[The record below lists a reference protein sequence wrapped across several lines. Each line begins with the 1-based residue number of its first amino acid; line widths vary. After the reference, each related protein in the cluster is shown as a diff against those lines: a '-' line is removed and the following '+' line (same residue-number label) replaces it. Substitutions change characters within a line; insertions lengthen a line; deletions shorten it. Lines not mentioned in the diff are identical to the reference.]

1 VTQPPAFIDYE
12 GDAPEPEK
20 RWGSKQLQTHWNRLL
35 VTYHSAG
42 GFLWGIK
49 EITLLKKLMS
59 AYSPEDLSLMM
70 VEYMA
75 TTELKRNYFYNF
87 YQDAPLLH
95 SKITQ
100 QSEGYSWS

>member
-1 VTQPPAFIDYE
+1 MQPPAFIDYE

-20 RWGSKQLQTHWNRLL
+20 RWGSKQLQIHWNRLL

-49 EITLLKKLMS
+49 EVALLKKLLS

-70 VEYMA
+70 IEYVA
-75 TTELKRNYFYNF
+75 SNELKRNYFYNF
-87 YQDAPLLH
+87 YQDASLVH
-95 SKITQ
+95 AKITQ
-100 QSEGYSWS
+100 QSKGYSWS

>member
-1 VTQPPAFIDYE
+1 MTQPPAFIDYE

-49 EITLLKKLMS
+49 EITLLKRLMKE
-59 AYSPEDLSLMM
+59 YSPEDLSLMM
-70 VEYMA
+70 VEYISHN
-75 TTELKRNYFYNF
+75 ELKHNLFVNF
-87 YQDAPLLH
+87 HRDAVLTYA
-95 SKITQ
+95 KIQ
-100 QSEGYSWS
+100 QSNQGYTWS